1 MTSERAKR
9 RRRPRRRLS
18 HALLAVQLRR
28 WGLVGIIALVAI
40 GAIIAALQ
48 R

>member
-1 MTSERAKR
+1 
-9 RRRPRRRLS
+9 
-18 HALLAVQLRR
+18 VQLRR